1 MSIRQPLL
9 IFAVAV
15 LLNYPWELA
24 QAPLY
29 AGLGDFRVALW
40 HCFLSSLGDGLLVL
54 LIFACG
60 WIALRRREWFEQPG
74 ASGYLVMLTV
84 GLAVGVGIEWTAV
97 HLAQRWTYTE
107 YMPRVPGIE
116 VGIVPVAQ
124 MLILPPLI
132 FRMVCAM
139 QRKWTSIKQ

>member
-1 MSIRQPLL
+1 MGIRQPLL

-29 AGLGDFRVALW
+29 VGLGDFRVALW
-40 HCFLSSLGDGLLVL
+40 HCFLSSLG
-54 LIFACG
+54 
-60 WIALRRREWFEQPG
+60 

-84 GLAVGVGIEWTAV
+84 GLTVSVGIEWVAV

-139 QRKWTSIKQ
+139 QRKWTRIEP

>member
-1 MSIRQPLL
+1 MSIRRPLL
-9 IFAVAV
+9 IIAVAV

-54 LIFACG
+54 LIFACVG
-60 WIALRRREWFEQPG
+60 IALRRGDWFEQPG
-74 ASGYLVMLTV
+74 ASGYLVMLAV
-84 GLAVGVGIEWTAV
+84 GLATGVGIEWAAV
-97 HLAQRWTYTE
+97 HLAQRWAYTE

-116 VGIVPVAQ
+116 IGIVPVAQ

-132 FRMVCAM
+132 FRMVCTM
-139 QRKWTSIKQ
+139 QRKWTSIKE